1 MDLASDTSDKLC
13 SADPQAQRA
22 AVASRL
28 CLLRSEL
35 QEAEL
40 QLAEYSVATRQLVHA
55 AHDVGEAIAYLTQGG
70 YVATL
75 PDGSALER
83 ESLPPSV
90 LKAAAGR
97 LEAERPTEGGQPVYS
112 LVAGERRPGSDGSAG
127 GSGSSRSSG

>member
-55 AHDVGEAIAYLTQGG
+55 AHDG